1 MCLARYKTRPGLTY
15 HYNHSHKEKDVES
28 SHLPEVDETEHPTTD
43 GHSAETDTIVDG
55 KNLQRGQYSSYSNIS
70 SGSQVEEETSRPLY
84 NQQGSSHQSN
94 KATAPG
100 SRKSTDSTFGSP
112 AAGRG
117 NKTQSSGYCDFCLGD
132 SNYNKKSLQ
141 PEELIACSECG
152 RSGKHIKALNKTQR
166 PKDSIKPKSRSEK

>member
-15 HYNHSHKEKDVES
+15 HYNHSHKERDVES
-28 SHLPEVDETEHPTTD
+28 SHLPEVDETEHPTD

-70 SGSQVEEETSRPLY
+70 SGSQVEEETSRSLY
-84 NQQGSSHQSN
+84 NQQGSSHQSS

-112 AAGRG
+112 AVGRG